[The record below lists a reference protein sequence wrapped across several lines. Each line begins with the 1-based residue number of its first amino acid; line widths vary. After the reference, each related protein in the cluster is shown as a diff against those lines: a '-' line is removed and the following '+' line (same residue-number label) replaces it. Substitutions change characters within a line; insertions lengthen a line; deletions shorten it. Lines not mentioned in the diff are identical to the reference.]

1 MKVTHTGVSR
11 GLRACSGAARAAGSV
26 AVLAAVSTAI
36 VAGAA
41 SAQTVTTGSGA
52 MEEVIVFGRDAEL
65 LRTAR
70 ASSEGSVAGA
80 DLLVRPLLRVAE
92 LLEAVPGM
100 VAVQHSGSGKANQY
114 FLRGFN
120 LDHGT
125 DFTTYIDGVPW
136 NLRSHGHGQGYLDVN
151 GLLPEIVDRIDY
163 RKGPYRAD
171 VGDFSMAAA
180 SFIRTIDRL
189 DASFLSLEGGQND
202 WGRLAAGATT
212 EIGDGALTTIGEYKT
227 YGGPW
232 QRSED
237 LSHVSVWSKYLRPT
251 EFGQISFTLSGYEG
265 DWHPTEQV
273 PERAIGSSAC
283 PDAYCSLDPTAGGN
297 TTRWIAGTQMSAAGW
312 DASAY
317 LQYYDWNMQ
326 SNPTYDAQINQF
338 DRRMTAGGRYS
349 RSLID
354 GFDVGLNVG
363 AEFRH
368 DDIGPVGL
376 DENDAGRF
384 VSNISNNEI
393 TESSLG
399 AYVEGFWRP
408 MTDLR
413 LLAGL
418 RADHY
423 DFDVVATNPT
433 SFAGSTTDSQVSPSA
448 GIAYAAS
455 NNVELYAS
463 WGRGFHSN
471 DARGVVNHLDPIA
484 GLAPGTGYEAGARF
498 EVGDVKLTTTY
509 WWLNLDSELIF
520 VGDSNSVEPRG
531 GSNRQGYELTMFWKP
546 LDWLGVDAV
555 YTDNQ
560 AYYVDE
566 SEGRHIE
573 GSLEN
578 ASQIGLSAVKDRWEA
593 SLRVRYLGPYAL
605 TPDNA
610 HRADSST
617 TVNLRGSYQVGSI
630 TFYAEL
636 FNLLDN
642 DGKDIV
648 YFYEAYVAGFD
659 SPGLTSGDI
668 DCATVNCRMSRA
680 TEPRTLR
687 FGAKWLF

>member
-1 MKVTHTGVSR
+1 MST
-11 GLRACSGAARAAGSV
+11 
-26 AVLAAVSTAI
+26 LAAISLSI
-36 VAGAA
+36 VAGGAI
-41 SAQTVTTGSGA
+41 AQTVTTGSGA
-52 MEEVIVFGRDAEL
+52 MEEVIVFGRNAEL

-70 ASSEGSVAGA
+70 AASEGSVGGA

-125 DFTTYIDGVPW
+125 DFTTHIDGVPW

-180 SFIRTIDRL
+180 SFIKTIDRL
-189 DASFLSLEGGQND
+189 DSSFLSLESGQNS
-202 WGRLAAGATT
+202 WGRLAAGTT
-212 EIGDGALTTIGEYKT
+212 TDVGDGALTSIGEFKT

-237 LSHVSVWSKYLRPT
+237 LEHVSVWSKYLRPT

-265 DWHPTEQV
+265 DWHPTEQI
-273 PERAIGSSAC
+273 PERVIGSPVC

-297 TTRWIAGTQMSAAGW
+297 TTRWIAGTQISSGSW

-317 LQYYDWNMQ
+317 LQYYDWHMQ

-338 DRRMTAGGRYS
+338 DRRTTAGGRFN
-349 RSLID
+349 RTLID
-354 GFDVGLNVG
+354 AFDLGFDVG
-363 AEFRH
+363 AEFRY

-376 DENDAGRF
+376 DENDAGQF
-384 VSNISNNEI
+384 ISNISNNDI
-393 TESSLG
+393 RESSLG
-399 AYVEGFWRP
+399 VHAEGFWRP
-408 MTDLR
+408 VTDLR

-418 RADHY
+418 RADRY
-423 DFDVVATNPT
+423 DFEVEAINPT
-433 SFAGSTTDSQVSPSA
+433 SFAGSTTDSQFSPSA

-471 DARGVVNHLDPIA
+471 DARGVVNHLDLIE

-498 EVGDVKLTTTY
+498 EIGDVKLTTTY

-531 GSNRQGYELTMFWKP
+531 GSNRQGYELTLFWKP
-546 LDWLGVDAV
+546 LDWLGIDAV

-578 ASQIGLSAVKDRWEA
+578 AGQVGLSAVRDRWEA

-630 TFYAEL
+630 TLYAEL

-648 YFYEAYVAGFD
+648 YFYEAYVDGFD
-659 SPGLTSGDI
+659 PPGLTSANI

-687 FGAKWLF
+687 VGARWLF